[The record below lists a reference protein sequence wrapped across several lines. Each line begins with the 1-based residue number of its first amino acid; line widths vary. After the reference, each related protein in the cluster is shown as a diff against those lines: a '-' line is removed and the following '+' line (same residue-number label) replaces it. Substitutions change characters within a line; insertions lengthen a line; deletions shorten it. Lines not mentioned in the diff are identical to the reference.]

1 MEHKINDFP
10 QYRRLKNGKAF
21 YRIVNNLH
29 FTEVQLIGEKR
40 IKHEVKAKQYPEKL
54 RIIDMLAAEDPF
66 ELCSSEEFDHQL
78 SFVL

>member
-29 FTEVQLIGEKR
+29 FTEVQLIGEFCVEQCICR
-40 IKHEVKAKQYPEKL
+40 KL
-54 RIIDMLAAEDPF
+54 
-66 ELCSSEEFDHQL
+66 
-78 SFVL
+78 FVVNPVFIQVIQGTIRAYFQVVDLLNAWV